1 MCICH
6 YNTIMLGKLFGSN
19 ARVKIL
25 KLFLIHPDKKFYIR
39 EISRDLKLQLNST
52 RRELEN
58 LEKFGL
64 LMTIDAEDENKE
76 KALDPIVSDEL
87 TKKKKTKR
95 AKIEARASGQEKK
108 YYQVNPGFIL
118 FEEIKSLI
126 LKAQILYE
134 EDFIEKVQKTGK
146 PKVMILSGF
155 FVNDAEASVDLF
167 LVGRFNK
174 EKLIRLINDLEEEMG
189 REINYTVMEVKE
201 FKYRKDITDVFLYD
215 ILERRKII
223 VINELGLI

>member
-1 MCICH
+1 MFFDFISICY

-52 RRELEN
+52 RREL
-58 LEKFGL
+58 
-64 LMTIDAEDENKE
+64 ENKE